1 MAYIGLRPVTNF
13 LSTFSQKF
21 SGNNSTLQFILS
33 RAVSRAEDLEVFVGS
48 TQILPG
54 AYTAKG
60 NELTFVSAP
69 ATGTDNITV
78 IFRAGAI
85 QSVEIGSTGFPAGSA
100 ASPGVF
106 FADGVNTG
114 LFWPSVSSVAVSAL
128 GVRRVE
134 ISSATDATSTTT
146 GALQVAGGVG
156 ATGNLFTGG
165 IVRFTDATESDGVS
179 SGAVVIS
186 GGVGIAKNL
195 NVNGDIQVTGD
206 FTVAGTFTTTASDSL
221 AINDPFLF
229 LATNNTGDS
238 LDTGFVS
245 KYVDG
250 ALVNRY
256 SGFFRDVTDGVYK
269 VFANLTVEPST
280 TVNTDAPSFELSDF
294 AARNIS
300 AAGSIQALSGA
311 AATSTTTGA
320 LRVTGGVGITGDL
333 YAASLD
339 LTSGNIATT
348 GFLSNVAGI
357 NASGVVRTT
366 GILYANSDI
375 NSSSTT
381 TGALVVNGGIGATGN
396 VTVGNLSATNL
407 TGTVRTAAQPSITS
421 VGSLT
426 ALTVSGAVTMSA
438 TTAAINIHSSQTTG
452 AFILGG
458 TGATGAITLGRSTG
472 DQTVNLA
479 TGATTSGNT
488 KVLNIGTAG
497 LSGSTTNINIGS
509 AVAGSTTAV
518 TLNGNV
524 TAGNVN
530 ATNLTGTLLTASQTN
545 ITAVGTLTSGTWNAT
560 TIATSRGG
568 TGLTSF
574 NTNGALYATST
585 SALTTGTLP
594 VASGGTGITSF
605 GAGIATFLGTPSSA
619 NLAAAVTDETG
630 SGALV
635 FGTSPTFTTQIT
647 TPAIVKSGT
656 NGTGNIGQ
664 SANSYNTIFAKATSA
679 QYADVA
685 ERYLA
690 DADYEPGT
698 VLHFGGDYEV
708 SQCNADACTRVAGVV
723 STNPAY
729 IMNSQLEG
737 EHVVEVALLGRVPC
751 KVEGTVQRGDMMVSA
766 GNGRARAEANPKLGT
781 VIGKALENFNG
792 EVGVIEVVVG
802 RS

>member
-1 MAYIGLRPVTNF
+1 MAYLGLSPVTNF
-13 LSTFSQKF
+13 LTTFSQKF
-21 SGNNSTLQFILS
+21 SGNGTIRQFILS
-33 RAVSRAEDLEVFVGS
+33 RAVSRAEDLEVFVGD

-54 AYTAKG
+54 AYTAAG
-60 NELTFVSAP
+60 NELTFVIAP
-69 ATGTDNITV
+69 TAGTDNITV
-78 IFRAGAI
+78 IFRAGAL
-85 QSVEIGSTGFPAGSA
+85 QSVEIGSAGFPAGSA

-106 FADGVNTG
+106 YADGTNTG

-156 ATGNLFTGG
+156 ATGNLFAGG

-179 SGAVVIS
+179 SGALVVS

-229 LATNNTGDS
+229 LATNNTGDA

-250 ALVNRY
+250 AIVSRY
-256 SGFFRDVTDGVYK
+256 TGFFRDVTDGVYK

-280 TVNTDAPSFELSDF
+280 TVNTDAPSFELADF
-294 AARNIS
+294 SAKNIS
-300 AAGSIQALSGA
+300 STGSIQALSGS

-320 LRVTGGVGITGDL
+320 LQVTGGVGITGAI

-339 LTSGNIATT
+339 LGSGNIATT

-366 GILYANSDI
+366 GTLYANSGID
-375 NSSSTT
+375 SSSTT
-381 TGALVVNGGIGATGN
+381 TGALQVTGGVGITGN
-396 VTVGNLSATNL
+396 
-407 TGTVRTAAQPSITS
+407 I
-421 VGSLT
+421 
-426 ALTVSGAVTMSA
+426 
-438 TTAAINIHSSQTTG
+438 
-452 AFILGG
+452 
-458 TGATGAITLGRSTG
+458 
-472 DQTVNLA
+472 
-479 TGATTSGNT
+479 
-488 KVLNIGTAG
+488 
-497 LSGSTTNINIGS
+497 
-509 AVAGSTTAV
+509 
-518 TLNGNV
+518 
-524 TAGNVN
+524 TAGNLTV
-530 ATNLTGTLLTASQTN
+530 TNLTGTLLTASQTN
-545 ITAVGTLTSGTWNAT
+545 ITAVGTLTTGTWNAT
-560 TIATSRGG
+560 TIATNRGG

-574 NTNGALYATST
+574 TSGGAVYATST

-594 VASGGTGITSF
+594 VTSGGTGVTTS
-605 GAGIATFLGTPSSA
+605 
-619 NLAAAVTDETG
+619 TG
-630 SGALV
+630 SGSVVLS
-635 FGTSPTFTTQIT
+635 TSPSFTTQIT

-656 NGTGNIGQ
+656 NNVGNIGQ
-664 SANSYNTIFAKATSA
+664 SDNSYNTVFARATSA

-690 DADYEPGT
+690 DASYEPGT

-766 GNGRARAEANPKLGT
+766 GNGRARAETNPKMGT

-802 RS
+802 RI

>member
-1 MAYIGLRPVTNF
+1 MAYIGLSPVTNF
-13 LSTFSQKF
+13 LSTFSEKF
-21 SGNNSTLQFILS
+21 SGNDSTLQFILS

-54 AYTAKG
+54 AYTAVG

-69 ATGTDNITV
+69 AAGTDNITV
-78 IFRAGAI
+78 IFRAGSL
-85 QSVEIGSTGFPAGSA
+85 QTVEIGSTGFPAGSA

-106 FADGVNTG
+106 YADGTNTG
-114 LFWPSVSSVAVSAL
+114 LYWPSGSSIAVSAL
-128 GVRRVE
+128 GVKRAE
-134 ISSATDATSTTT
+134 FSSATDTTSTTT

-156 ATGNLFTGG
+156 LTGNLYAGG
-165 IVRFTDATESDGVS
+165 IVRFTDETESSGVAT
-179 SGAVVIS
+179 GAVVIS

-229 LATNNTGDS
+229 LATNNTGDA
-238 LDTGFVS
+238 LDTGFIS

-250 ALVNRY
+250 ATVSRY

-280 TVNTDAPSFELSDF
+280 TVNTTDPSFQLADF
-294 AARNIS
+294 SAKNIS
-300 AAGSIQALSGA
+300 ASGSIQALSGTA
-311 AATSTTTGA
+311 ASSTTTGA
-320 LRVTGGVGITGDL
+320 LQVTGGVGITGGI

-339 LTSGNIATT
+339 LGSGNIATT

-366 GILYANSDI
+366 GILYANSGVA
-375 NSSSTT
+375 SSSTT
-381 TGALVVNGGIGATGN
+381 TGALQVIGGVGITGN
-396 VTVGNLSATNL
+396 
-407 TGTVRTAAQPSITS
+407 I
-421 VGSLT
+421 
-426 ALTVSGAVTMSA
+426 
-438 TTAAINIHSSQTTG
+438 
-452 AFILGG
+452 
-458 TGATGAITLGRSTG
+458 
-472 DQTVNLA
+472 
-479 TGATTSGNT
+479 
-488 KVLNIGTAG
+488 
-497 LSGSTTNINIGS
+497 
-509 AVAGSTTAV
+509 
-518 TLNGNV
+518 
-524 TAGNVN
+524 TAGNVA

-545 ITAVGTLTSGTWNAT
+545 ITAVGTLTTGTWNAT
-560 TIATSRGG
+560 TIATNRGG

-574 NTNGALYATST
+574 TTNGALYATST
-585 SALTTGTLP
+585 SALTTGTLPIASGGTGSTSTTYCNLTTNVTGTLP

-619 NLAAAVTDETG
+619 NLASAVTDETG

-647 TPAIVKSGT
+647 TPAIVKSGS
-656 NGTGNIGQ
+656 NGVGNIGQ
-664 SANSYNTIFAKATSA
+664 SNNSYDTVHAKATSA

-690 DADYEPGT
+690 DSDYEPGT

-792 EVGVIEVVVG
+792 DVGVIEVVVG

>member
-13 LSTFSQKF
+13 LSTFSEKF
-21 SGNNSTLQFILS
+21 SGNDSTLQFILS

-54 AYTAKG
+54 AYTAIG
-60 NELTFVSAP
+60 NELTFISAP

-78 IFRAGAI
+78 IFRAGSL
-85 QSVEIGSTGFPAGSA
+85 QTVEIGSAGFPAGSA

-106 FADGVNTG
+106 YADGTNTG
-114 LFWPSVSSVAVSAL
+114 LFWPSVNSIAVSAL
-128 GVRRVE
+128 GVKRAE
-134 ISSATDATSTTT
+134 FSSATDTTSTTT

-156 ATGNLFTGG
+156 LTGNLYAGG
-165 IVRFTDATESDGVS
+165 IVRFTDETESSGVAT
-179 SGAVVIS
+179 GAVVIS

-229 LATNNTGDS
+229 LATNNTGDA
-238 LDTGFVS
+238 LDTGFAS

-250 ALVNRY
+250 ALVDRY

-280 TVNTDAPSFELSDF
+280 TVNTTDPSFQLADF
-294 AARNIS
+294 SAKNIS
-300 AAGSIQALSGA
+300 STGSMQILSGA

-320 LRVTGGVGITGDL
+320 LQVTGGVGITGDL

-366 GILYANSDI
+366 GILYANSGVA
-375 NSSSTT
+375 SSSTS
-381 TGALVVNGGIGATGN
+381 TGALQVIGGVGVTGN
-396 VTVGNLSATNL
+396 
-407 TGTVRTAAQPSITS
+407 I
-421 VGSLT
+421 
-426 ALTVSGAVTMSA
+426 
-438 TTAAINIHSSQTTG
+438 
-452 AFILGG
+452 
-458 TGATGAITLGRSTG
+458 
-472 DQTVNLA
+472 
-479 TGATTSGNT
+479 
-488 KVLNIGTAG
+488 
-497 LSGSTTNINIGS
+497 
-509 AVAGSTTAV
+509 
-518 TLNGNV
+518 
-524 TAGNVN
+524 TAGNVS

-545 ITAVGTLTSGTWNAT
+545 ITAVGNLTTGTWNAS
-560 TIATSRGG
+560 TIATNRGG
-568 TGLTSF
+568 TGS
-574 NTNGALYATST
+574 TST
-585 SALTTGTLP
+585 TYCSLTTNVTGTLPIANGGTGSTSTTYCNLTTNVTGTLP
-594 VASGGTGITSF
+594 VANGGTGITSF

-647 TPAIVKSGT
+647 TPVIVKSGT
-656 NGTGNIGQ
+656 NGTGDIGQ
-664 SANSYNTIFAKATSA
+664 SNNSYNTVYAKATSA

-690 DADYEPGT
+690 DASYEPGT

-737 EHVVEVALLGRVPC
+737 EHVVEVAL
-751 KVEGTVQRGDMMVSA
+751 
-766 GNGRARAEANPKLGT
+766 
-781 VIGKALENFNG
+781 
-792 EVGVIEVVVG
+792 
-802 RS
+802 

>member
-13 LSTFSQKF
+13 LSTFSEKF

-54 AYTAKG
+54 AYTAIG

-69 ATGTDNITV
+69 AAGTDNITV
-78 IFRAGAI
+78 IFRAGSL
-85 QSVEIGSTGFPAGSA
+85 QTVEIGSTGFPAGSA

-106 FADGVNTG
+106 YADGTNTG
-114 LFWPSVSSVAVSAL
+114 LFWPSGSSIAVSAL
-128 GVRRVE
+128 GVKRAE
-134 ISSATDATSTTT
+134 FSSATDATSTTT

-156 ATGNLFTGG
+156 LTGNLYAGG
-165 IVRFTDATESDGVS
+165 TVRLTDETESS
-179 SGAVVIS
+179 SVATGAVVIS

-229 LATNNTGDS
+229 LATNNTGDA
-238 LDTGFVS
+238 LDTGFIS

-250 ALVNRY
+250 ATVSRY

-269 VFANLTVEPST
+269 VFANLNVEPST
-280 TVNTDAPSFELSDF
+280 TVNTTDPSFQLADFSAKNISSTGSMQILSD
-294 AARNIS
+294 
-300 AAGSIQALSGA
+300 A
-311 AATSTTTGA
+311 AASSTTTGA
-320 LRVTGGVGITGDL
+320 LQVTGGVGITGDI

-339 LTSGNIATT
+339 LGSGNIATT

-366 GILYANSDI
+366 GILYANSGVAT
-375 NSSSTT
+375 SSTT
-381 TGALVVNGGIGATGN
+381 TGALVVNGGVGVTGN

-421 VGSLT
+421 VGTLVSL
-426 ALTVSGAVTMSA
+426 AVTG
-438 TTAAINIHSSQTTG
+438 NI
-452 AFILGG
+452 
-458 TGATGAITLGRSTG
+458 
-472 DQTVNLA
+472 
-479 TGATTSGNT
+479 
-488 KVLNIGTAG
+488 
-497 LSGSTTNINIGS
+497 
-509 AVAGSTTAV
+509 
-518 TLNGNV
+518 
-524 TAGNVN
+524 TAGNVSATN
-530 ATNLTGTLLTASQTN
+530 LTGTLLTASQTNITAVGTLVSLAVTGNITAGNVSATNLTGTLLTASQTN
-545 ITAVGTLTSGTWNAT
+545 ITAVGTLTTGTWNAT
-560 TIATSRGG
+560 TIATNRGG

-574 NTNGALYATST
+574 TSGGALYATST

-619 NLAAAVTDETG
+619 NLASAVTDETG

-656 NGTGNIGQ
+656 NGVGNIGQ

-729 IMNSQLEG
+729 IMNNQLEG

-766 GNGRARAEANPKLGT
+766 GNGRARAETNPKMGT

-792 EVGVIEVVVG
+792 DVGVIEVVVG

>member
-1 MAYIGLRPVTNF
+1 MAYIGLSPVTNF
-13 LSTFSQKF
+13 LTTFSQKF
-21 SGNNSTLQFILS
+21 SGNGTIRQFILS
-33 RAVSRAEDLEVFVGS
+33 RAVSRAEDLEVFVGD

-54 AYTAKG
+54 AYTAAG
-60 NELTFVSAP
+60 NELTFVIAP
-69 ATGTDNITV
+69 TTGTNNITV
-78 IFRAGAI
+78 IFRAGAL

-106 FADGVNTG
+106 YADGTNTG
-114 LFWPSVSSVAVSAL
+114 LFWPSVSSVAISAL

-134 ISSATDATSTTT
+134 ISSATNATSTTT

-156 ATGNLFTGG
+156 ATGNLFAGG
-165 IVRFTDATESDGVS
+165 IVRLTDETESDGVAT
-179 SGAVVIS
+179 GAVVIS

-238 LDTGFVS
+238 LDTGFAS

-250 ALVNRY
+250 ALVDRY

-280 TVNTDAPSFELSDF
+280 TINTTDPSFQLADF
-294 AARNIS
+294 SAKNIFS
-300 AAGSIQALSGA
+300 SGTIQALSGT

-320 LRVTGGVGITGDL
+320 LQVTGGVGITGAV
-333 YAASLD
+333 YATSLD
-339 LTSGNIATT
+339 LGSGNIATT

-366 GILYANSDI
+366 GILYANS
-375 NSSSTT
+375 NVATTSTT
-381 TGALVVNGGIGATGN
+381 TGALVVTGGLGVTGN
-396 VTVGNLSATNL
+396 
-407 TGTVRTAAQPSITS
+407 I
-421 VGSLT
+421 
-426 ALTVSGAVTMSA
+426 
-438 TTAAINIHSSQTTG
+438 
-452 AFILGG
+452 
-458 TGATGAITLGRSTG
+458 
-472 DQTVNLA
+472 
-479 TGATTSGNT
+479 
-488 KVLNIGTAG
+488 
-497 LSGSTTNINIGS
+497 
-509 AVAGSTTAV
+509 
-518 TLNGNV
+518 
-524 TAGNVN
+524 TAGNVA

-545 ITAVGTLTSGTWNAT
+545 ITAVGTLTAGTWNAT
-560 TIATSRGG
+560 TIATNRGG

-574 NTNGALYATST
+574 TTNGALYATST

-594 VASGGTGITSF
+594 IASGGTGSTSTTYCSLTTNVTGTLPVANGGTGITSF

-619 NLAAAVTDETG
+619 NLAAAVTNETG

-656 NGTGNIGQ
+656 NGVGSIGQ
-664 SANSYNTIFAKATSA
+664 TDNRYATVFAQATSA

-729 IMNSQLEG
+729 IMNDSLVG

-792 EVGVIEVVVG
+792 DVGVIEVVVG